1 MDTNKGTT
9 DLGTLIGLL
18 AGLGIILIG
27 IIQSGGKLY
36 WFFNFNSLLIVLG
49 GTFAATMVNLPL
61 RAVGNIFNVLQN
73 VFRGE
78 DYDYIG
84 IIEEIVQKAQKARK
98 DGLLSLEADLP
109 MMRDG
114 FFKNGIELA
123 INERESSRLRTFLN
137 LEMNNISSRHVA
149 GQEMFLYMASY
160 APAFGMLGTVLGL
173 IIMMNNFSSGGGDG
187 MEITA
192 SYDVAERFADLL
204 SGMGLALI
212 TTFYGV
218 FMANMIF
225 LPIGG
230 KLKRRSE
237 NELML
242 KSIVVEGIIS
252 IHAREHPIL
261 IKEKLMTFAP
271 SQFRYNTEIEISEEK
286 PLSSLSAIKEK
297 MEEQR
302 EEPSDEE

>member
-1 MDTNKGTT
+1 MDSNKGTT

-18 AGLGIILIG
+18 AGMTIIVIG
-27 IIQSGGKLY
+27 ILQSGGKLF
-36 WFFNFNSLLIVLG
+36 WFFNFNSLLIVVG

-61 RAVGNIFNVLQN
+61 NAVKN
-73 VFRGE
+73 VFNILKNVFKGE
-78 DYDYIG
+78 DYDYVG
-84 IIEEIVQKAQKARK
+84 IINEIVEKAQKART

-109 MMRDG
+109 NMREG

-137 LEMNNISSRHVA
+137 LEMNNIASRHIA
-149 GQEMFLYMASY
+149 GQELFLYMGSY

-173 IIMMNNFSSGGGDG
+173 IVMMNNFAGGDISS
-187 MEITA
+187 EISA
-192 SYDVAERFADLL
+192 SYDIADRFAELL

-237 NELML
+237 NEMML

-261 IKEKLMTFAP
+261 IKEKLMTFVP
-271 SQFRYNTEIEISEEK
+271 SLVRYQPEKIVTESNPK
-286 PLSSLSAIKEK
+286 SSLSTIKEK
-297 MEEQR
+297 MEER
-302 EEPSDEE
+302 KEENDNIE

>member
-1 MDTNKGTT
+1 MDSNKGTT

-18 AGLGIILIG
+18 AGMTIIVIG
-27 IIQSGGKLY
+27 ILQSGGKLF
-36 WFFNFNSLLIVLG
+36 WFFNFNSLLIVVG

-61 RAVGNIFNVLQN
+61 NAVKN
-73 VFRGE
+73 VFNILKNVFKGE
-78 DYDYIG
+78 DYDYVG
-84 IIEEIVQKAQKARK
+84 IINEIVEKAQKARK

-109 MMRDG
+109 NMREG

-137 LEMNNISSRHVA
+137 LEMNNIASRHIA
-149 GQEMFLYMASY
+149 GQELFLYMGSY

-173 IIMMNNFSSGGGDG
+173 IVMMNNFAGGDISS
-187 MEITA
+187 EISA
-192 SYDVAERFADLL
+192 SYDIADRFAELL

-237 NELML
+237 NEMML

-261 IKEKLMTFAP
+261 IKEKLMTFVP
-271 SQFRYNTEIEISEEK
+271 SFVRYQPEEIVTESNPK
-286 PLSSLSAIKEK
+286 SSLSAIKEK
-297 MEEQR
+297 MEER
-302 EEPSDEE
+302 KEENDNIE

>member
-1 MDTNKGTT
+1 MNTSKGAT
-9 DLGTLIGLL
+9 DFGTLFGLL
-18 AGLGIILIG
+18 AGIGIILIG
-27 IIQSGGKLY
+27 IIQSGGNLF
-36 WFFNFNSLLIVLG
+36 WFFNFNSILIVVG

-61 RAVGNIFNVLQN
+61 RAVKNILNVLKN
-73 VFRGE
+73 VFKGE
-78 DYDYIG
+78 DYDYVG
-84 IIEEIVQKAQKARK
+84 VIEEIVQKAQKARK
-98 DGLLSLEADLP
+98 EGLLSLEADLP
-109 MMRDG
+109 NMRDS

-123 INERESSRLRTFLN
+123 INERESTRLRTFLN
-137 LEMNNISSRHVA
+137 LEMNNIASRHIA

-173 IIMMNNFSSGGGDG
+173 IVMMNNFSNNG
-187 MEITA
+187 MEINA
-192 SYDVAERFADLL
+192 SYDVAERFAELL

-237 NELML
+237 NEMML

-261 IKEKLMTFAP
+261 IKEKLMTFVP
-271 SQFRYNTEIEISEEK
+271 SQFRYKSNILTSEIK
-286 PLSSLSAIKEK
+286 PESSLSSIKEK
-297 MEEQR
+297 MEEVKEDIMSGR
-302 EEPSDEE
+302 D

>member
-36 WFFNFNSLLIVLG
+36 WFFNLNSLLIVLG

-173 IIMMNNFSSGGGDG
+173 IIMMNNFSSGGGG

-237 NELML
+237 NEMML

-286 PLSSLSAIKEK
+286 PSSSLSAIKEK

>member
-1 MDTNKGTT
+1 MNSNKSTT

-18 AGLGIILIG
+18 AGITIIVIG
-27 IIQSGGKLY
+27 ILQSGGKLF
-36 WFFNFNSLLIVLG
+36 WFFSFNSLLIVVG
-49 GTFAATMVNLPL
+49 GTLAATMVNLPL
-61 RAVGNIFNVLQN
+61 KAVRNIFNILKN
-73 VFRGE
+73 VFKGE
-78 DYDYIG
+78 VYDYVG
-84 IIEEIVQKAQKARK
+84 IINEIVEKAQKARK

-109 MMRDG
+109 NMREG

-137 LEMNNISSRHVA
+137 LEMNNIASRHIA
-149 GQEMFLYMASY
+149 GQELFLYMGSY

-173 IIMMNNFSSGGGDG
+173 IVMMNNFAGSG
-187 MEITA
+187 EEVSA
-192 SYDVAERFADLL
+192 SYDVSEKFAQLL

-230 KLKRRSE
+230 KLKRISE

-242 KSIVVEGIIS
+242 KNIVVEGIIS
-252 IHAREHPIL
+252 IHAREHPLL
-261 IKEKLMTFAP
+261 IKEKLMTFVPHSLRP
-271 SQFRYNTEIEISEEK
+271 SK
-286 PLSSLSAIKEK
+286 
-297 MEEQR
+297 
-302 EEPSDEE
+302 D

>member
-18 AGLGIILIG
+18 AGFGIILIG

-36 WFFNFNSLLIVLG
+36 WFFNLNSLLIVLG

-109 MMRDG
+109 TMRDG

-173 IIMMNNFSSGGGDG
+173 IIMMNNFSSGGDG

-237 NELML
+237 NEMML

-286 PLSSLSAIKEK
+286 PSSSLSAIKEK

>member
-61 RAVGNIFNVLQN
+61 RAVGNIFNILQN

-173 IIMMNNFSSGGGDG
+173 IIMMNNFSSGGGG

-237 NELML
+237 NEMML